1 MVPSLPLTP
10 LLHFRGMLLDRAGDD
25 YGEKAVI
32 LVLVV
37 LGGVAAFTAFGG
49 RIVDLIGQATSGI

>member
-1 MVPSLPLTP
+1 MLTKIQFNLYP
-10 LLHFRGMLLDRAGDD
+10 QLCRMLFDRRGDD

-37 LGGVAAFTAFGG
+37 LGGVVAFAAFGG
-49 RIVDLIGQATSGI
+49 RIVDLIGQATTVI

>member
-1 MVPSLPLTP
+1 MLTKIQFNLYP
-10 LLHFRGMLLDRAGDD
+10 QLGRMLFDRRGDD

-37 LGGVAAFTAFGG
+37 LGGVVAFAAFGG
-49 RIVDLIGQATSGI
+49 RIVDLIGQATTGI